1 MSDEPLTDAELD
13 EMARLLDEAT
23 RTDWI
28 VREMD
33 DGVREHR
40 QLGTGDYR
48 EAFTSAARTF
58 VPKAIAELRDRRTV
72 EPVSNVRLLNE
83 LLMVLGRYCGER
95 LYECED
101 LHAEIDTLTRERD
114 EARAQRDDLHD
125 TMHGDMPYV
134 ACTEVRRALVET
146 QDKLCAEIEQ
156 LRRFAVHPSDCNR
169 WPGGS
174 DTRDPASC
182 TCGLAALLP
191 GGGGQVWPSPGKGKR
206 E

>member
-58 VPKAIAELRDRRTV
+58 VPKAIAALRDLRRANAYLTSGQLSPLLTV
-72 EPVSNVRLLNE
+72 LVNKEIS
-83 LLMVLGRYCGER
+83 
-95 LYECED
+95 
-101 LHAEIDTLTRERD
+101 AEIDTLTRERD
-114 EARAQRDDLHD
+114 EARAEN
-125 TMHGDMPYV
+125 
-134 ACTEVRRALVET
+134 A
-146 QDKLCAEIEQ
+146 Q
-156 LRRFAVHPSDCNR
+156 LR
-169 WPGGS
+169 
-174 DTRDPASC
+174 
-182 TCGLAALLP
+182 
-191 GGGGQVWPSPGKGKR
+191 VWLKEPCDHVI
-206 E
+206 